1 MQSSDYQINSYLFH
15 CNYEKRLS
23 QATIKAYKLDLNQ
36 FVSFLQCKYEI
47 SQIDKNTIKDF
58 LQFLY
63 QKNLKETSIRRK
75 MISLKAFFSY
85 LEREQILISNPFR
98 DLQIRL
104 KLTRKLP
111 EIMNLEEVKALLSM
125 AKSELESSAKK
136 RFIEI
141 ELSKL
146 QSPKSITMFQN
157 VIILELLFCT
167 AMRVNELCNL
177 DFQSVDLVRHTIR
190 IMGKGSKERIIR
202 IPNDEVMRLVSLF
215 RTLRQNSSKGATFL
229 FANRLMRRLNPQS
242 VRTLINKYR
251 VQAQITK
258 RITPHI
264 FRHTTATMLVENG
277 TDIRIVQSLLGHSS
291 IVTTQ
296 IYIHVSDFAQG
307 QIIALNHPRNKF

>member
-1 MQSSDYQINSYLFH
+1 MQSSDYQLNSYLFH
-15 CNYEKRLS
+15 CKYEKRLS

-36 FVSFLQCKYEI
+36 FVSFLQSKHEI
-47 SQIDKNTIKDF
+47 DQTGKNTIKDF

-85 LEREQILISNPFR
+85 LECEQLIISNPFR
-98 DLQIRL
+98 DVRINIKL
-104 KLTRKLP
+104 KRKLP
-111 EIMNLEEVKALLSM
+111 EIMNLEEVKALLNI
-125 AKSELESSAKK
+125 AKSELERTAKK

-146 QSPKSITMFQN
+146 QTLKSIIMFQN
-157 VIILELLFCT
+157 IIVLELLFST

-202 IPNDEVMRLVSLF
+202 IPNDEVMRLISLF
-215 RTLRQNSSKGATFL
+215 RTLRQDSSEGSPFL
-229 FANRLMRRLNPQS
+229 FINRLMRRLNPQS
-242 VRTLINKYR
+242 VRTLINRYR
-251 VQAQITK
+251 VRAQITK

-291 IVTTQ
+291 IATTQ
-296 IYIHVSDFAQG
+296 IYTHVSDLAQG
-307 QIIALNHPRNKF
+307 KIIALNHPRNTF